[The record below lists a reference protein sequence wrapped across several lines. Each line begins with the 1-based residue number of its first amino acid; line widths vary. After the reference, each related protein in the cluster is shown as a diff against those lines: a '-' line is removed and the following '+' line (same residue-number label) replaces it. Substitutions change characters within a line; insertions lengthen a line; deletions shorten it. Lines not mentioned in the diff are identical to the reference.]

1 MEEIKALIGS
11 IQKFSTED
19 GPGVRTTVFLKGCPL
34 ECAWCH
40 NPEMIDPCQQIII
53 SPSKCI
59 GCRECEKV
67 CPEGGIQIKEN
78 GPEIAWEKCKG
89 CCSCTEVCY
98 AQAIVP
104 VAIPMTVEDVM
115 QVVIRDK
122 SFYDNTGG
130 GVTLS
135 GGEMLTHSGFCGEL
149 IRRCDEEN
157 INVCLDTSGFSQY
170 DVLYELAKQKNVTTI
185 LYDMKHICDE
195 KHIEYTGVS
204 NELILEN
211 LIKLTEDPLT
221 KEKLWLRMP
230 LIEGLNDDMD
240 TIKKTGMFYVKHGI
254 KQVTLIPYHEMG
266 ISKAR
271 HIGRYEKT
279 FSPPSDEK
287 LKEIK
292 KQYEGMGINVEIV
305 GRDE

>member
-1 MEEIKALIGS
+1 MAERIALIGS

-19 GPGVRTTVFLKGCPL
+19 GPGVRTTVFFKGCPL
-34 ECAWCH
+34 KCAWCH
-40 NPEMIDPCQQIII
+40 NPEMIDPRQQIIT

-59 GCRECEKV
+59 GCKACEKA
-67 CPEGGIQIKEN
+67 CPNGGIHVGEN
-78 GPEIAWEKCKG
+78 GPEIVWGKCES

-104 VAIPMTVEDVM
+104 VAKAMTVEDVM
-115 QVVIRDK
+115 EVVIQDK
-122 SFYDNTGG
+122 RFYDNTGG

-135 GGEMLTHSGFCGEL
+135 GGEMLTHSEFCGDL

-157 INVCLDTSGFSQY
+157 INVCLDTSGFAAY

-204 NELILEN
+204 NELILDN
-211 LIKLTEDPLT
+211 LIKLSQDPLT
-221 KEKLWLRMP
+221 KDKLWLRMP

-240 TIKKTGMFYVKHGI
+240 TIIKTGEFYAEHGI
-254 KQVTLIPYHEMG
+254 KHVSLIPYHEMG
-266 ISKAR
+266 VSKAR
-271 HIGRYEKT
+271 HIGKDEKT

-287 LKEIK
+287 LDEIRK
-292 KQYEGMGINVEIV
+292 LYESKGIKVEIV